1 METVKINK
9 KEYDRLC
16 KFEKDVELNR
26 VTTIDKL
33 MTAKGHVE
41 ILQRKISGL
50 ETEIKSHEFKSIQ
63 NDQYIK
69 CLQDELNLLK
79 KTSIIRFVYWRWLN
93 KIKQL

>member
-9 KEYDRLC
+9 IEYDRLC
-16 KFEKDVELNR
+16 KFEKDIQTNR

-33 MTAKGHVE
+33 MVANGHIE
-41 ILQRKISGL
+41 ILQRKVSGL
-50 ETEIKSHEFKSIQ
+50 EIEVKSHEFKSLQ
-63 NDQYIK
+63 DDQYIK

>member
-1 METVKINK
+1 METIKISK

-26 VTTIDKL
+26 VTTISKL
-33 MTAKGHVE
+33 MVSNGTIKILREKLSKLEIEMKGY
-41 ILQRKISGL
+41 
-50 ETEIKSHEFKSIQ
+50 EFKSIQ
-63 NDQYIK
+63 NDGYIK